1 MSRTLR
7 TPQKN
12 GGGLVQMISFFHFN
26 LGVFFKVPAVYFQE
40 CKILPNPPPSTT
52 PTTFTSTHQG
62 SGKARKLTELSTESH
77 HRAHGI
83 QALLFLLDQRKTSL
97 QWWPGITSPKVEFY
111 TKRRSYLFNK
121 LRFFDLGKTPQNKF
135 G

>member
-40 CKILPNPPPSTT
+40 CKILPNPPPQQPQPPLRALTKAVEKRESSRNSPPKATT
-52 PTTFTSTHQG
+52 VRMAYKLSCFCWIK
-62 SGKARKLTELSTESH
+62 GKPASN
-77 HRAHGI
+77 G
-83 QALLFLLDQRKTSL
+83 
-97 QWWPGITSPKVEFY
+97 G
-111 TKRRSYLFNK
+111 
-121 LRFFDLGKTPQNKF
+121 LG
-135 G
+135 